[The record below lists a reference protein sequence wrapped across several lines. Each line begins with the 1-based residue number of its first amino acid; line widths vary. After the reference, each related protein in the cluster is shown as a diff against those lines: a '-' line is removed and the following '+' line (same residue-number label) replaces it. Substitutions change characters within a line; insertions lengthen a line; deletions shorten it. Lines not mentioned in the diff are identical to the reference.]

1 MTYRIVFYDAESEIG
16 SRLEPSDLEAAKA
29 HAREGLILHKASS
42 ALIVDSN
49 DFKLWT
55 VQAEAPRNG
64 VPPL

>member
-42 ALIVDSN
+42 VQIVDSN
-49 DFKLWT
+49 DEELWT
-55 VQAEAPRNG
+55 VQAEAPEKG
-64 VPPL
+64 APPI

>member
-42 ALIVDSN
+42 AQIVDSN
-49 DFKLWT
+49 DEELWT
-55 VQAEAPRNG
+55 VQAEAPQNG